1 MIICFCNLAAES
13 NERRKSFSLVSDS
26 RLNACS
32 EMMCKVALLSRSS
45 VACIGS
51 PSSVQYLFMLL
62 RSRLLAFA
70 LTGSV
75 VGSASLIPNL
85 KNPTDAGGEVRS
97 NELE

>member
-1 MIICFCNLAAES
+1 MIIGLCNLAAES
-13 NERRKSFSLVSDS
+13 NERRKSFSSVPDS
-26 RLNACS
+26 LLNACS

-45 VACIGS
+45 VACTGS
-51 PSSVQYLFMLL
+51 PRSIQYLFMLL

-75 VGSASLIPNL
+75 VGSASLIPNP

-97 NELE
+97 SEFV